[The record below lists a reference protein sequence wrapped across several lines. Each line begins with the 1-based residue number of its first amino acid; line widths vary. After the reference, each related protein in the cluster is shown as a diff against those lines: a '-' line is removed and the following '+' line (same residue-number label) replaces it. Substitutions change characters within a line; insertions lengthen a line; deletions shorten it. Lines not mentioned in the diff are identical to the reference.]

1 MLITRSSLVAFGVPI
16 PIRLLGDADKDM
28 NRRPAD
34 PGIEA
39 LLNVEGLTGEVSEPS
54 PLIGL
59 SYNNEGLTLGVARRR
74 GSPACLHDS
83 VDALAVHGFVA
94 EVPHHSALVKY
105 IVEFHG
111 SILTVTI
118 VPVEWLDTFMDSS
131 EIRHKAA
138 TVAIVELWSRRPETQ
153 GSVTTVQRFE
163 ELAGAVK
170 AELSDRVS
178 SPSHL
183 SLATFERLFEEAE
196 ISDAYTL
203 LAVHGVYEAS
213 LAELS
218 RDTPQ

>member
-1 MLITRSSLVAFGVPI
+1 
-16 PIRLLGDADKDM
+16 M

>member
-1 MLITRSSLVAFGVPI
+1 MLITRSSLVAFGVAI
-16 PIRLLGDADKDM
+16 SVRLLGDADKDM